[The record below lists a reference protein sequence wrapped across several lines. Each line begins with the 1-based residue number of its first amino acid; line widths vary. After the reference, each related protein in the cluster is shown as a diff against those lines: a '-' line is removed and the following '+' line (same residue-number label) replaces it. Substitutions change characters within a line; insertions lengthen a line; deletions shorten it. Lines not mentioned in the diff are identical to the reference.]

1 MQLALSLETKVLLG
15 NDGDAGGFIARGGAR
30 DDTGDLLGGERGR
43 GDGAVAW

>member
-1 MQLALSLETKVLLG
+1 MKLALPLETEIFLG
-15 NDGDAGGFIARGGAR
+15 NDGDAGGFIARGGAC